1 MGVEGNDRWTTD
13 YFPCSEHNGK
23 VDLAAM
29 EYHWGLM
36 AKIEAEGQHGT
47 INKVDTIEGQDSTR

>member
-29 EYHWGLM
+29 EYHWG
-36 AKIEAEGQHGT
+36 IH
-47 INKVDTIEGQDSTR
+47 GQD